1 MYIIKNAGNTSLQKN
16 GWRQYSLR
24 MGKDGRNLENNY
36 LYTEINQLK
45 AENKEL
51 REILQELLKQMQ
63 RNIDLYEEVTNEL
76 TTCKRVEAN
85 LYNAVRNM
93 PYEILDV
100 RAKDRYKMPKIMTWE
115 ETIDEIIL
123 NGKSIC
129 RFGDGEFG
137 IISGVSRWRFQKN
150 DKNLAK
156 RLKEVLTSDD
166 ENILIGLNDF
176 YGDLSHRTEAD
187 AIGIRGYITP
197 EVRFQHMELLRMD
210 KVYANAVISRNGTWE
225 RVRNQKRIWDNKD
238 CVFIEGRQTRMGVGN
253 DLFDNVKS
261 IQRILC
267 PSESAFDNYETIL
280 EEALKLPNNKTIL
293 IALGPT
299 ASVLAYDLAKAG
311 YHAIDIGH
319 VDLSYEWFRRTGSS
333 QKAEVN
339 YKYNNE
345 YENGYIVEEIHDE
358 VYESQIIADLSNFA

>member
-1 MYIIKNAGNTSLQKN
+1 MHYKLAE
-16 GWRQYSLR
+16 R
-24 MGKDGRNLENNY
+24 KDDRILDNNHIY
-36 LYTEINQLK
+36 EEINQLK

-51 REILQELLKQMQ
+51 REILSELIKQMRQ
-63 RNIDLYEEVTNEL
+63 NIDLYEEVTNDI

-93 PYEILDV
+93 PYEILDI
-100 RAKDRYKMPKIMTWE
+100 RAKDRYKMPRIMTWE
-115 ETIDEIIL
+115 ETVDEIVL
-123 NGKSIC
+123 GKKSIC

-150 DKNLAK
+150 DEKLAE
-156 RLKEVLTSDD
+156 RLREVLTSDD

-197 EVRFQHMELLRMD
+197 EVRSQHMELIRMD

-225 RVRNQKRIWDNKD
+225 RVRNQKRIWDDKD
-238 CVFIEGRQTRMGVGN
+238 CVFIEGNKTRMGVGN
-253 DLFDNVKS
+253 DLFDNAKS

-267 PSESAFDNYETIL
+267 PAESAFDNYDAIL
-280 EEALKLPNNKTIL
+280 EEALKLPTDKTIL

-311 YHAIDIGH
+311 FHAIDIGH

-333 QKAEVN
+333 QKAAVS

-358 VYESQIIADLSNFA
+358 AYESQIIADLSNFS